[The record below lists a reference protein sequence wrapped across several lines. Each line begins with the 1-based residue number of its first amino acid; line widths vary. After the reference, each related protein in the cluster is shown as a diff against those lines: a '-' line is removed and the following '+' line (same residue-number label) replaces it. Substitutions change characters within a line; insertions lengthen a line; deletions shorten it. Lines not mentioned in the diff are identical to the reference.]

1 MVYGQD
7 WIHFMFFYDH
17 PKHETDH
24 TPYSLDKCHHNIKW
38 MFFFFLFCFL
48 DPIKTYLDANRY
60 LHLIS
65 SVGSHSLKNTEQQTS
80 VFELVAVRELLLT
93 EECQGDWSDCKGN
106 VVHCI
111 WTMNDP
117 VRRWALSKSSQQGI
131 SLLLYSS
138 ADSSCQS
145 LYTPQIFMTLP
156 TVGRVFVYS
165 DDFELFYHSIS
176 IHHAVD
182 NVEILSPCWQNWI
195 MPSSWW
201 RIGDM
206 TAMGFLH
213 YVFCF
218 FFFFSEHG

>member
-1 MVYGQD
+1 M
-7 WIHFMFFYDH
+7 
-17 PKHETDH
+17 
-24 TPYSLDKCHHNIKW
+24 
-38 MFFFFLFCFL
+38 
-48 DPIKTYLDANRY
+48 
-60 LHLIS
+60 
-65 SVGSHSLKNTEQQTS
+65 
-80 VFELVAVRELLLT
+80 RELLLT

-176 IHHAVD
+176 IHHTVD
-182 NVEILSPCWQNWI
+182 NVEILSPCWQKWI

-218 FFFFSEHG
+218 FFFFFRTWIRHSSHLWRWLWAVEYLHWHCCYSSSSMSLSGGKMNHLVGWG